1 MNMIRT
7 AVRDGL
13 NSLQN
18 FGSDDVL
25 AALGLQKRR
34 DPFLEVVLPSVAL
47 FAAGAMVGAAAAMLL
62 TPKAGPV
69 LRRELTEGARDL
81 TQKLGN
87 SANQATHAVQ
97 DYLGGNRST
106 HASSSPT

>member
-18 FGSDDVL
+18 FSTDDVL
-25 AALGLQKRR
+25 AALGLEKRR
-34 DPFLEVVLPSVAL
+34 DPFLNIVLPSFAL
-47 FAAGAMVGAAAAMLL
+47 FAAGAAVGAAAAMLL
-62 TPKAGPV
+62 TPKSGPV

-81 TQKLGN
+81 SQKLG
-87 SANQATHAVQ
+87 STANQATHAIQ
-97 DYLGGNRST
+97 DYVGGNRVA
-106 HASSSPT
+106 HATSSPT